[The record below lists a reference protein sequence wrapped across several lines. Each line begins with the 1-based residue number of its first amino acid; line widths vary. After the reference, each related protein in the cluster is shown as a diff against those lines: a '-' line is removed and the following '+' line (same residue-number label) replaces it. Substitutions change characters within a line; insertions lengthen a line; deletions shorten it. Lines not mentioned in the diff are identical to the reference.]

1 MKKKLII
8 LTTAIIRGNY
18 HINSVGKFYRKF
30 KDFLNIYDVYHIINI
45 DSPENLKHKFNKFE
59 TVKIFKNI
67 IPDNV
72 NIEFILNDN
81 PGFIFAYT
89 NLMNKVRELNL
100 LSEDNY
106 YWWFEDD
113 WKPIN
118 FFNIFKYVN
127 YFCKFKNSAM
137 MFTNKSPLGSFRGG
151 PIMSGSYFL
160 NFFNIVNLG
169 VSNNTCDPE
178 RQVRR
183 WLSGIKR
190 LNGRKRIHR
199 EITEKNKKVQ
209 IIQLIINHKLYDKSN
224 YMKWYYPGKYY
235 NDKIDF
241 EFKTILVSKNLK
253 LFLYDSKNA
262 RFNELSDNKINNILY
277 NDNIKYFNFYPEVF
291 KDIGRKFNEKNRLEK
306 WSLINHGT
314 RYLMENSTRL
324 VLSNKLDKED
334 NIRLDYE
341 NTYNDNFYKGLLLV
355 LENMKINKEKLNM
368 RVNYYSHKFG
378 LYPNFDVFNK
388 LVYVKQEEYE
398 NNENI
403 LCKKDLKSEGDLVD
417 IFEKLFICKE
427 KIMDEN
433 FKNLGDE
440 KKVGILGK
448 NYNFSLE
455 DYRNKSYRVIEL
467 PNDNNEDNFN
477 NIKLVLDKLREE
489 KDFNRIVE
497 LEDELKKLSE
507 NNLIILKI
515 KLQNLIILNDCDIVY
530 SEDKYLSDLL
540 RKINKK
546 ITIL

>member
-1 MKKKLII
+1 MLII
-8 LTTAIIRGNY
+8 
-18 HINSVGKFYRKF
+18 
-30 KDFLNIYDVYHIINI
+30 
-45 DSPENLKHKFNKFE
+45 
-59 TVKIFKNI
+59 
-67 IPDNV
+67 
-72 NIEFILNDN
+72 
-81 PGFIFAYT
+81 
-89 NLMNKVRELNL
+89 
-100 LSEDNY
+100 
-106 YWWFEDD
+106 
-113 WKPIN
+113 
-118 FFNIFKYVN
+118 
-127 YFCKFKNSAM
+127 FCKFKNSAM

-199 EITEKNKKVQ
+199 EITEKNKSSDYSVNNK
-209 IIQLIINHKLYDKSN
+209 HKLYDKSN